1 MKRYKRIYILLG
13 VLVVACAITFGVS
26 QYQERQELIRNSG
39 EVFMEVPYDSVQAL
53 SWEYEEESL
62 AFHRDE
68 TWLYDEDE
76 AFPVDEEKMEEL
88 LSPFASFTA
97 AFVIEEVEDYGQY
110 GLDEPVCSIH
120 LTTEEETYDILLGDY
135 STMDSQRYLSIGD
148 GNVYLVEDDPLDDFT
163 LVLSDM
169 IDNDDIPVFETVERI
184 AFAGAEDYEIVYE
197 EDSDATY
204 REEDVYFADLNGDV
218 LPLDT
223 DKVEGYLQDIRF
235 MDLGTYVSYNATEEE
250 IAACG
255 LDDPELT
262 VTVDYTDE
270 DEDGNAVSGT
280 FVLSI
285 SRDPEELAAAAE
297 AAEAETSDGEDAAAE
312 EEEAEITA
320 YARVG
325 ESQILYQLTSDDY
338 KALMAASQDD
348 LRHSEVLPTDVEDV
362 TQLEISLDGED
373 YVITSLTDGEERS
386 YYYQEELTD
395 VTDIQSALTALT
407 ADSFTR
413 ERPSGKEEIALALTL
428 DREEDPTVTI
438 AFYRYDGTYCLAEI
452 DGEPVSLVERSL
464 VVDLIEAVNALVL
477 NETHQ

>member
-407 ADSFTR
+407 ADSFTQ
-413 ERPSGKEEIALALTL
+413 EAPSGKEEIAFTLTL
-428 DREEDPTVTI
+428 DREGDPTVTI

>member
-13 VLVVACAITFGVS
+13 VLAAACVITFGVS
-26 QYQERQELIRNSG
+26 QYQEQQELIRNSG
-39 EVFMEVPYDSVQAL
+39 EVFLEISYDSVQAL
-53 SWEYEEESL
+53 SWEYEETSL

-120 LTTEEETYDILLGDY
+120 LTADEESYDILLGDY
-135 STMDSQRYLSIGD
+135 STMDSQRYVSIGD
-148 GNVYLVEDDPLDDFT
+148 GNVYLVEDDPLDDFA
-163 LVLSDM
+163 LGLSDM

-184 AFAGAEDYEIVYE
+184 AFSGTENYEIAYQ
-197 EDSDATY
+197 EDSADTY
-204 REEDVYFADLNGDV
+204 REEDVYFTDLSGDV

-262 VTVDYTDE
+262 ITVDYTEE
-270 DEDGNAVSGT
+270 DEEGNAVSGT
-280 FVLSI
+280 FVLSV

-297 AAEAETSDGEDAAAE
+297 AAEEESSDSTGTADE
-312 EEEAEITA
+312 EITA
-320 YARVG
+320 YARIG

-338 KALMAASQDD
+338 EALMAAARDD
-348 LRHSEVLPTDVEDV
+348 LRHSEVLPVDDAEEI
-362 TQLEISLDGED
+362 TQLAISLDGAD
-373 YVITSLTDGEERS
+373 YTITSLTDGEERS
-386 YYYQEELTD
+386 YYYQEELAD

-407 ADSFTR
+407 ADSFTQ
-413 ERPSGKEEIALALTL
+413 ESPSGKEEIALILTL
-428 DREEDPTVTI
+428 DREGDPTVTI
-438 AFYRYDGTYCLAEI
+438 AFYRCDGTYCLAEI

-464 VVDLIEAVNALVL
+464 VVDLMEAVNALVL
-477 NETHQ
+477 N

>member
-255 LDDPELT
+255 LDDPEPT

-373 YVITSLTDGEERS
+373 YTITSLTDGEERS

-395 VTDIQSALTALT
+395 IADIQSALSALT
-407 ADSFTR
+407 ADSFTQ
-413 ERPSGKEEIALALTL
+413 EAPSGKEEIAFTLTL
-428 DREEDPTVTI
+428 DREGDPTVTI

>member
-1 MKRYKRIYILLG
+1 M
-13 VLVVACAITFGVS
+13 
-26 QYQERQELIRNSG
+26 
-39 EVFMEVPYDSVQAL
+39 
-53 SWEYEEESL
+53 
-62 AFHRDE
+62 
-68 TWLYDEDE
+68 
-76 AFPVDEEKMEEL
+76 
-88 LSPFASFTA
+88 
-97 AFVIEEVEDYGQY
+97 
-110 GLDEPVCSIH
+110 
-120 LTTEEETYDILLGDY
+120 
-135 STMDSQRYLSIGD
+135 
-148 GNVYLVEDDPLDDFT
+148 YLVEDDPLDDFT

-169 IDNDDIPVFETVERI
+169 IDNYDIRVFEEVERI
-184 AFAGAEDYEIVYE
+184 QFTGTENYEAVYQ
-197 EDSDATY
+197 EDSDDTY
-204 REEDVYFADLNGDV
+204 REEDVYFAELDGDV

-223 DKVEGYLQDIRF
+223 DKVESYLQDIRF
-235 MDLGTYVSYNATEEE
+235 MDLGTYVSYNATDEE

-262 VTVDYTDE
+262 ITVDYTDE
-270 DEDGNAVSGT
+270 DEDGNPVSGT

-285 SRDPEELAAAAE
+285 SRDPEELAAAEE
-297 AAEAETSDGEDAAAE
+297 AAAEENSDGEDTAAE
-312 EEEAEITA
+312 EEEEEITA

-373 YVITSLTDGEERS
+373 YTITSLTDGEERS

-395 VTDIQSALTALT
+395 IADIQSALSALT
-407 ADSFTR
+407 ADSFTQ
-413 ERPSGKEEIALALTL
+413 EAPSGKEEIAFTLTL
-428 DREEDPTVTI
+428 DREGDPTVAI